1 MARKSRIK
9 LHERILSGL
18 AVLLVAGI
26 FIGLGNWQLDRAR
39 ELKTSTRTIITVA
52 KPVELRSLAKPRVN
66 IDARNLLKNV
76 STQGHYIAT
85 FKSDNQVSDGVSAT
99 AWEVGVLQ
107 VDANSAILV
116 VRGLWADRLTQPQ
129 IAMSQ
134 NVSVTGVL
142 QPSQS
147 SDRGPNTADNL
158 ARIDSTLLLTKA
170 GLADFDLYDGFI
182 LANSEVVDGTKIDRT
197 RLEIAVDNSKV
208 PGYYWQHISY
218 VFIWWLMAALVL
230 YLPFYRRRV
239 TS

>member
-1 MARKSRIK
+1 MA
-9 LHERILSGL
+9 G
-18 AVLLVAGI
+18 A
-26 FIGLGNWQLDRAR
+26 FIGLGNWQLDRAQ
-39 ELKTSTRTIITVA
+39 ELKASTETVVTITEPVA
-52 KPVELRSLAKPRVN
+52 LTTLAKPRVT
-66 IDARNLLKNV
+66 IDARNFLKNV
-76 STQGHYIAT
+76 STEGNYIAT
-85 FKSDNQVSDGVSAT
+85 FKSDNQVSDGVAAT
-99 AWEVGVLQ
+99 PWEVGVLQ

-116 VRGLWADRLTQPQ
+116 VRGLWADRLVEPQ

-134 NVSVTGVL
+134 KVSVTGVL

-147 SDRGPNTADNL
+147 SDRGPNSADNL
-158 ARIDSTLLLTKA
+158 ARVDSTLLLTRE

-182 LANSEVVDGTKIDRT
+182 LANTEVVDGTKIERT
-197 RLEIAVDNSKV
+197 RLEISVDNSKV

>member
-1 MARKSRIK
+1 MA
-9 LHERILSGL
+9 G
-18 AVLLVAGI
+18 A
-26 FIGLGNWQLDRAR
+26 FIGLGNWQLDRAQ
-39 ELKTSTRTIITVA
+39 ELKASTETVVTVTE
-52 KPVELRSLAKPRVN
+52 PVELTSLAKPRVT
-66 IDARNLLKNV
+66 IDARNFMKNV
-76 STQGHYIAT
+76 STQGNYIAT
-85 FKSDNQVSDGVSAT
+85 FKSENQVSDGVAAT

-116 VRGLWADRLTQPQ
+116 VRGLWADRLTEPQ

-134 NVSVTGVL
+134 RVSVTGVL

-147 SDRGPNTADNL
+147 SDRGPNSANNL
-158 ARIDSTLLLTKA
+158 ARVDSTLLLTKA
-170 GLADFDLYDGFI
+170 GLSNFDLYDGFI
-182 LANSEVVDGTKIDRT
+182 LANSEVVDGTRIDRT
-197 RLEIAVDNSKV
+197 RLEISVDNSKV

>member
-1 MARKSRIK
+1 M
-9 LHERILSGL
+9 
-18 AVLLVAGI
+18 LVAGA

-39 ELKTSTRTIITVA
+39 ELKNSTRTIIELIA
-52 KPVELRSLAKPRVN
+52 PVPLTTLVQPRVN
-66 IDARNLLKNV
+66 IDSRNLLKNV

-85 FKSDNQVSDGVSAT
+85 FKSDNQVSDGVAAT
-99 AWEVGVLQ
+99 TWEVGVLQ
-107 VDANSAILV
+107 VDAKSAILV
-116 VRGLWADRLTQPQ
+116 VRGLWSERLTEPQ

-147 SDRGPNTADNL
+147 TDRGPNSAANL
-158 ARIDSTLLLTKA
+158 ARVDSTLLLSKA

-182 LANSEVVDGTKIDRT
+182 LANSESVDGTKIDRT
-197 RLEIAVDNSKV
+197 RLEISVDNSKV

-239 TS
+239 TP

>member
-1 MARKSRIK
+1 MA
-9 LHERILSGL
+9 G
-18 AVLLVAGI
+18 A
-26 FIGLGNWQLDRAR
+26 FIGLGNWQLDRAQ
-39 ELKTSTRTIITVA
+39 ELKASTRTIVTVTE
-52 KPVELRSLAKPRVN
+52 PVELTTLAKPRVT
-66 IDARNLLKNV
+66 IDARNFLKNV
-76 STQGHYIAT
+76 SAEGNYIAT
-85 FKSDNQVSDGVSAT
+85 FKSDNQVSDGVAAT

-107 VDANSAILV
+107 VDDKSAILV
-116 VRGLWADRLTQPQ
+116 VRGLWADRLTEPQ

-147 SDRGPNTADNL
+147 ADRGPNSADNL
-158 ARIDSTLLLTKA
+158 ARVDSTLLLTKA

-182 LANSEVVDGTKIDRT
+182 LANSEIVDSAKIDRT

>member
-1 MARKSRIK
+1 MA
-9 LHERILSGL
+9 G
-18 AVLLVAGI
+18 A
-26 FIGLGNWQLDRAR
+26 FIGLGNWQLDRAQ
-39 ELKTSTRTIITVA
+39 ELKASTETVVTVT
-52 KPVELRSLAKPRVN
+52 KPVELTTLAKPRVT
-66 IDARNLLKNV
+66 IDARNFMKNV
-76 STQGHYIAT
+76 STEGNYIAT
-85 FKSDNQVSDGVSAT
+85 YKSENQVSDGVAAT

-116 VRGLWADRLTQPQ
+116 VRGLWADRLTEPQ

-134 NVSVTGVL
+134 KVSVTGVL

-147 SDRGPNTADNL
+147 TDRGPNSADNL
-158 ARIDSTLLLTKA
+158 ARVDSTLLLTKA
-170 GLADFDLYDGFI
+170 GLSNFDLYDGFI

-197 RLEIAVDNSKV
+197 RLEISVDNSKV

>member
-1 MARKSRIK
+1 MA
-9 LHERILSGL
+9 G
-18 AVLLVAGI
+18 A
-26 FIGLGNWQLDRAR
+26 FIGLGNWQLDRAQ
-39 ELKTSTRTIITVA
+39 ELKASTETVVTVT
-52 KPVELRSLAKPRVN
+52 KPVELTTLAKPRVT
-66 IDARNLLKNV
+66 IDARNFMKNV
-76 STQGHYIAT
+76 STEGNYIAT
-85 FKSDNQVSDGVSAT
+85 FKSDNQTSDGVAAT

-107 VDANSAILV
+107 VDAKSAILV
-116 VRGLWADRLTQPQ
+116 VRGLWADRLTEPQ

-134 NVSVTGVL
+134 KVSVTGVL

-147 SDRGPNTADNL
+147 TDRGPNSADNL

-170 GLADFDLYDGFI
+170 GLSNFDLYDGFI

-197 RLEIAVDNSKV
+197 RLEISVDNSKV

>member
-1 MARKSRIK
+1 MA
-9 LHERILSGL
+9 G
-18 AVLLVAGI
+18 A

-39 ELKTSTRTIITVA
+39 ELKSSTRTIFEIT
-52 KPVELRSLAKPRVN
+52 KPVELTSLAKPRVT

-85 FKSDNQVSDGVSAT
+85 FKSDNQVSDGVAAT
-99 AWEVGVLQ
+99 VWEVGVLQ
-107 VDANSAILV
+107 VDAKSAILV
-116 VRGLWADRLTQPQ
+116 VRGLWADRLAEPQ

-134 NVSVTGVL
+134 IVSVTGVL

-147 SDRGPNTADNL
+147 SDRGPNSADNL
-158 ARIDSTLLLTKA
+158 ARVDSTLLLTKE

-182 LANSEVVDGTKIDRT
+182 LANSEVVDGAKIDRT
-197 RLEIAVDNSKV
+197 RLEISVDNSKV

>member
-1 MARKSRIK
+1 MA
-9 LHERILSGL
+9 G
-18 AVLLVAGI
+18 A
-26 FIGLGNWQLDRAR
+26 FIWLGNWQLDRAQ
-39 ELKTSTRTIITVA
+39 ELKASTETVVTITEPVA
-52 KPVELRSLAKPRVN
+52 LTTLAKPRVT
-66 IDARNLLKNV
+66 IDSRNFLKNV
-76 STQGHYIAT
+76 STEGNYIAT
-85 FKSDNQVSDGVSAT
+85 YKSENQVSDGVAAT
-99 AWEVGVLQ
+99 PWEVGVLQ

-116 VRGLWADRLTQPQ
+116 VRGLWADRLVEPQ

-134 NVSVTGVL
+134 KVSVTGVL

-147 SDRGPNTADNL
+147 SDRGPNSADNL
-158 ARIDSTLLLTKA
+158 ARVDSTLLLTKD

-182 LANSEVVDGTKIDRT
+182 LANTEIVDGTKIDRT
-197 RLEIAVDNSKV
+197 RLEISVDNSKV

>member
-1 MARKSRIK
+1 MA
-9 LHERILSGL
+9 G
-18 AVLLVAGI
+18 A

-39 ELKTSTRTIITVA
+39 ELKSSTRTIVEVTE
-52 KPVELRSLAKPRVN
+52 PVELTSLAKPRIT

-76 STQGHYIAT
+76 STQGNYIAT
-85 FKSDNQVSDGVSAT
+85 FRSDNQTSDGVAAT

-116 VRGLWADRLTQPQ
+116 VRGLWSERLTEPQ

-134 NVSVTGVL
+134 RVSITGVL

-147 SDRGPNTADNL
+147 SDHGPNSADNL
-158 ARIDSTLLLTKA
+158 ARVDSTLLLTKA

-182 LANSEVVDGTKIDRT
+182 LANSEVVDGSKIDRT
-197 RLEIAVDNSKV
+197 RLEIAIDNSKV

>member
-1 MARKSRIK
+1 MA
-9 LHERILSGL
+9 G
-18 AVLLVAGI
+18 A

-39 ELKTSTRTIITVA
+39 ELKSSTQRIVTVTE
-52 KPVELRSLAKPRVN
+52 PVELNLLAKPRVT
-66 IDARNLLKNV
+66 IDARNFLKNV
-76 STQGHYIAT
+76 STQGNYIAT
-85 FKSDNQVSDGVSAT
+85 FKSDNQISDGVAAT

-107 VDANSAILV
+107 VDAKSAILV
-116 VRGLWADRLTQPQ
+116 VRGLWSERLTEPQ

-134 NVSVTGVL
+134 IVSVTGIL

-147 SDRGPNTADNL
+147 SDRGPNSADNL
-158 ARIDSTLLLTKA
+158 ARVDSALLLTKA
-170 GLADFDLYDGFI
+170 GLANFDLYDGFI
-182 LANSEVVDGTKIDRT
+182 LANSEVVDGAKIDRT

>member
-1 MARKSRIK
+1 MA
-9 LHERILSGL
+9 G
-18 AVLLVAGI
+18 A
-26 FIGLGNWQLDRAR
+26 FIGLGNWQLDRAQ
-39 ELKTSTRTIITVA
+39 ELKASTETVVA
-52 KPVELRSLAKPRVN
+52 VTKPVELTTLAKPRVT
-66 IDARNLLKNV
+66 IDARNFLKNV
-76 STQGHYIAT
+76 STQGNYIAT
-85 FKSDNQVSDGVSAT
+85 FKSDNQISDGVAAT

-107 VDANSAILV
+107 VDAKSAILV
-116 VRGLWADRLTQPQ
+116 VRGLWADRLTEPQ

-134 NVSVTGVL
+134 KVSVTGVL

-147 SDRGPNTADNL
+147 TDRGPNSLDNL
-158 ARIDSTLLLTKA
+158 ARVDSTLLLTKA

-182 LANSEVVDGTKIDRT
+182 LANSEVVDGTKIERT
-197 RLEIAVDNSKV
+197 RLEISVDNSKV

>member
-1 MARKSRIK
+1 MA
-9 LHERILSGL
+9 G
-18 AVLLVAGI
+18 A
-26 FIGLGNWQLDRAR
+26 FIGLGNWQLDRAQ
-39 ELKTSTRTIITVA
+39 ELKTSTRTVVEVTE
-52 KPVELRSLAKPRVN
+52 PVELTSLAKPRVT
-66 IDARNLLKNV
+66 IDARNFLKNV
-76 STQGHYIAT
+76 STEGNYIAT
-85 FKSDNQVSDGVSAT
+85 FKSENQVSDGVAAT
-99 AWEVGVLQ
+99 AWEVGVFQ

-116 VRGLWADRLTQPQ
+116 VRGLWSERLTEPQ

-134 NVSVTGVL
+134 RVSVTGVL

-147 SDRGPNTADNL
+147 SDRGPNSADNL
-158 ARIDSTLLLTKA
+158 ARVDSTLLLTKA

-182 LANSEVVDGTKIDRT
+182 LANSEVVDSAKIDRT
-197 RLEIAVDNSKV
+197 RLEISVDNSKV

>member
-1 MARKSRIK
+1 MA
-9 LHERILSGL
+9 G
-18 AVLLVAGI
+18 A
-26 FIGLGNWQLDRAR
+26 FIGLGNWQLDRAQ
-39 ELKTSTRTIITVA
+39 ELKASTKTVVTVTE
-52 KPVELRSLAKPRVN
+52 PVELTSLAKPRFT
-66 IDARNLLKNV
+66 IDARNFMKNV
-76 STQGHYIAT
+76 STQGNYIAT
-85 FKSDNQVSDGVSAT
+85 FKSDNQKSDGVVAI

-107 VDANSAILV
+107 VDAKSAILV
-116 VRGLWADRLTQPQ
+116 VRGLWADRLTEPR

-134 NVSVTGVL
+134 RVLVTGVL

-147 SDRGPNTADNL
+147 SDRGPNSANNL
-158 ARIDSTLLLTKA
+158 ARVDSTLLLTKA
-170 GLADFDLYDGFI
+170 GLSNFDLYDGFI

-197 RLEIAVDNSKV
+197 RLEISVDNSKV

>member
-1 MARKSRIK
+1 MA
-9 LHERILSGL
+9 G
-18 AVLLVAGI
+18 A
-26 FIGLGNWQLDRAR
+26 FIGLGNWQLDRAQ
-39 ELKTSTRTIITVA
+39 ELKASTKTIVTVTE
-52 KPVELRSLAKPRVN
+52 PVELTSLAKPRVT
-66 IDARNLLKNV
+66 IDARNFLKNV
-76 STQGHYIAT
+76 SAEGNYIAT
-85 FKSDNQVSDGVSAT
+85 LKSDNQVSDGVAAT

-107 VDANSAILV
+107 VDDKSAILV
-116 VRGLWADRLTQPQ
+116 VRGLWADRLTEPQ

-147 SDRGPNTADNL
+147 ADRGPNSADNL
-158 ARIDSTLLLTKA
+158 ARVDSTLLLTKA
-170 GLADFDLYDGFI
+170 GLTNFDLYDGFI
-182 LANSEVVDGTKIDRT
+182 LANSEIVDSAKIDRT

-239 TS
+239 AS

>member
-1 MARKSRIK
+1 MA
-9 LHERILSGL
+9 G
-18 AVLLVAGI
+18 A

-39 ELKTSTRTIITVA
+39 ELKASTRTIVEVTE
-52 KPVELRSLAKPRVN
+52 PVELTSLAKPRVT
-66 IDARNLLKNV
+66 IDARNFLKSV
-76 STQGHYIAT
+76 STEGNYIAT
-85 FKSDNQVSDGVSAT
+85 FKSVNQTSDGVAAT

-116 VRGLWADRLTQPQ
+116 VRGLWADRLTEPQ

-134 NVSVTGVL
+134 KVSVTGVL

-147 SDRGPNTADNL
+147 SDRGPNSADNL
-158 ARIDSTLLLTKA
+158 ARVDSTLLLTKA
-170 GLADFDLYDGFI
+170 GLSNFDLYDGFI
-182 LANSEVVDGTKIDRT
+182 LANSEVVDGAKIDRT
-197 RLEIAVDNSKV
+197 RLEISVDNSKV

>member
-1 MARKSRIK
+1 MA
-9 LHERILSGL
+9 G
-18 AVLLVAGI
+18 A
-26 FIGLGNWQLDRAR
+26 FIGLGNWQLDRAQ
-39 ELKTSTRTIITVA
+39 ELKASTEAVATVT
-52 KPVELRSLAKPRVN
+52 KPVELKTLAKPRVT
-66 IDARNLLKNV
+66 IDARNFMKNV
-76 STQGHYIAT
+76 STEGNYIAT
-85 FKSDNQVSDGVSAT
+85 FKSDNQTSDGVAAT
-99 AWEVGVLQ
+99 AWEVSVLQ
-107 VDANSAILV
+107 VDAKSAILI
-116 VRGLWADRLTQPQ
+116 VRGLWADRLTEPQ

-134 NVSVTGVL
+134 KVSVTGVL

-147 SDRGPNTADNL
+147 TDRGPNSVDNL
-158 ARIDSTLLLTKA
+158 ARVDSTLLLTKA

-197 RLEIAVDNSKV
+197 RLEISVDNSKV

>member
-1 MARKSRIK
+1 MA
-9 LHERILSGL
+9 G
-18 AVLLVAGI
+18 A
-26 FIGLGNWQLDRAR
+26 FIGLGNWQLDRAQ
-39 ELKTSTRTIITVA
+39 ELKASTKTIVTVTE
-52 KPVELRSLAKPRVN
+52 PVELTSLAKPRVT
-66 IDARNLLKNV
+66 IDARNFLKNV
-76 STQGHYIAT
+76 SAEGNYIAT
-85 FKSDNQVSDGVSAT
+85 FKSDNQVSDGVAAT

-107 VDANSAILV
+107 VDDKSAILV
-116 VRGLWADRLTQPQ
+116 VRGLWADRLTEPQ

-147 SDRGPNTADNL
+147 ADRGPNSADNL
-158 ARIDSTLLLTKA
+158 ARVDSTLLLTKP

-182 LANSEVVDGTKIDRT
+182 LANSEIVDGAKIDRT

-239 TS
+239 AS

>member
-1 MARKSRIK
+1 MA
-9 LHERILSGL
+9 G
-18 AVLLVAGI
+18 A
-26 FIGLGNWQLDRAR
+26 FIGLGNWQLDRAQ
-39 ELKTSTRTIITVA
+39 ELKASTETVVTITEPVA
-52 KPVELRSLAKPRVN
+52 LTTLAKPRVT
-66 IDARNLLKNV
+66 IDSRNFLNNV
-76 STQGHYIAT
+76 SAEGNYIAT
-85 FKSDNQVSDGVSAT
+85 YKSENQVSDGVAAT
-99 AWEVGVLQ
+99 PWEVGVLQ

-116 VRGLWADRLTQPQ
+116 VRGLWADRLVEPQ

-134 NVSVTGVL
+134 KVSVTGAL

-147 SDRGPNTADNL
+147 SDRGPNSADNL
-158 ARIDSTLLLTKA
+158 ARVDSTLLLTKA

-182 LANSEVVDGTKIDRT
+182 LANTEVVDGTKIDRT
-197 RLEIAVDNSKV
+197 RLDISVDNSKV

>member
-1 MARKSRIK
+1 MA
-9 LHERILSGL
+9 G
-18 AVLLVAGI
+18 A
-26 FIGLGNWQLDRAR
+26 FIGLGNWQLDRAQ
-39 ELKTSTRTIITVA
+39 ELKASTETVVTVTE
-52 KPVELRSLAKPRVN
+52 PVELTSLAKPRVT
-66 IDARNLLKNV
+66 IDARNFMKNV
-76 STQGHYIAT
+76 STQGNYIAT
-85 FKSDNQVSDGVSAT
+85 FKSENQVSDGVAAT

-116 VRGLWADRLTQPQ
+116 VRGLWADRLTEPQ

-134 NVSVTGVL
+134 RVSVTGVL

-147 SDRGPNTADNL
+147 SDRGPNSANNL
-158 ARIDSTLLLTKA
+158 ARVDSTLLLTKA
-170 GLADFDLYDGFI
+170 GLSNFDLYDGFI
-182 LANSEVVDGTKIDRT
+182 LANSEVVDSTKIDRT
-197 RLEIAVDNSKV
+197 RLEISVDNSKV

>member
-1 MARKSRIK
+1 MA
-9 LHERILSGL
+9 G
-18 AVLLVAGI
+18 A
-26 FIGLGNWQLDRAR
+26 FIGLGNWQLDRAQ
-39 ELKTSTRTIITVA
+39 ELKASTKTVVTVTE
-52 KPVELRSLAKPRVN
+52 PVELTSLAKPRVT
-66 IDARNLLKNV
+66 IDARNFMKNV
-76 STQGHYIAT
+76 STQGNYIAT
-85 FKSDNQVSDGVSAT
+85 FKSENQVSDGVAAT

-116 VRGLWADRLTQPQ
+116 VRGLWADRLTEPQ

-134 NVSVTGVL
+134 RVSVTGVL

-147 SDRGPNTADNL
+147 SDRGPNSANNL
-158 ARIDSTLLLTKA
+158 ARVDSTLLLTKA
-170 GLADFDLYDGFI
+170 GLSNFDLYDGFI
-182 LANSEVVDGTKIDRT
+182 LANSEVVDGTRIDRT
-197 RLEIAVDNSKV
+197 RLEISVDNSKV

>member
-1 MARKSRIK
+1 MA
-9 LHERILSGL
+9 G
-18 AVLLVAGI
+18 A
-26 FIGLGNWQLDRAR
+26 FIGLGNWQLDRAQ
-39 ELKTSTRTIITVA
+39 ELKASTKTIVTVTE
-52 KPVELRSLAKPRVN
+52 PVELTSLAKPRVT
-66 IDARNLLKNV
+66 IDARNFLKNV
-76 STQGHYIAT
+76 SAEGNYIAT
-85 FKSDNQVSDGVSAT
+85 FKSDNQVSDGVAAT

-107 VDANSAILV
+107 VDDKSAILV
-116 VRGLWADRLTQPQ
+116 VRGLWADRLTEPQ

-147 SDRGPNTADNL
+147 ADRGPNSADNL
-158 ARIDSTLLLTKA
+158 ARVDSTLLLTKP

-182 LANSEVVDGTKIDRT
+182 LANSEIVDSAKIDRT

>member
-1 MARKSRIK
+1 MA
-9 LHERILSGL
+9 GT
-18 AVLLVAGI
+18 

-39 ELKTSTRTIITVA
+39 ELKSATRTIVEVTE
-52 KPVELRSLAKPRVN
+52 PVELTSLAKPRVT
-66 IDARNLLKNV
+66 IDARNFLKNV

-85 FKSDNQVSDGVSAT
+85 FKSENQVSDGVAAT
-99 AWEVGVLQ
+99 SWEVGVLQ
-107 VDANSAILV
+107 VDAKSAILV
-116 VRGLWADRLTQPQ
+116 VRGLWSERLTEPQ

-134 NVSVTGVL
+134 IVSVTGVL

-147 SDRGPNTADNL
+147 SDRGPNSADNL
-158 ARIDSTLLLTKA
+158 ARVDSTLLLTKA

-182 LANSEVVDGTKIDRT
+182 LANSEVVDGAKIDRT
-197 RLEIAVDNSKV
+197 RLQIAVDNSKV

-239 TS
+239 TP

>member
-1 MARKSRIK
+1 MA
-9 LHERILSGL
+9 G
-18 AVLLVAGI
+18 A
-26 FIGLGNWQLDRAR
+26 FIGLGNWQLDRAQ
-39 ELKTSTRTIITVA
+39 ELKASTRTIVTVTE
-52 KPVELRSLAKPRVN
+52 PVELTSLAKPRVT
-66 IDARNLLKNV
+66 IDARNFLKNV
-76 STQGHYIAT
+76 SAEGNYIAT
-85 FKSDNQVSDGVSAT
+85 FKSDNQVSDGVAAT

-107 VDANSAILV
+107 VDDKSAILV
-116 VRGLWADRLTQPQ
+116 VRGLWADRLTEPQ

-147 SDRGPNTADNL
+147 ADRGPNSADNL
-158 ARIDSTLLLTKA
+158 ARVDSTLLLTKP

-182 LANSEVVDGTKIDRT
+182 LANSEIVDGAKIDRT